1 MTRIIAF
8 LFAILALGAVLAWL
22 ADRPGDVSIV
32 WQGYRIE
39 MSAMA
44 LFLGLIVASAALA
57 LLWQLY
63 RAVMGAPG
71 SIADFF
77 RGRRRMK
84 GYQALSQGMIAVGA
98 GDARFANLQAKH
110 ARKLLEGEPLVGLL
124 TAQAAQL
131 SGDPDSAR
139 AAFEDMLDTPETA
152 LLGLHGLFVEAERQG
167 QIVAAR
173 RCVAEAVKRAPALA
187 WAAEADFQFKIR
199 DGAWDLALSA
209 LDRNEQNRLVSKT
222 DAKRKRAVLLTAKAM
237 ELEDTE
243 PERALETASE
253 AHKLAPEF
261 VPAAMVAGRSAGGLD
276 RLSQASAIIEKTW
289 KAAPHPDLADI
300 YAHLR
305 SGDTTQDRFKRVKAL
320 TRKKPGHIE
329 SRVALARAAVEA
341 SDWSAGR
348 EALEPL
354 LAREPSRRVCVMMAQ
369 IEDGEHGDRGR
380 VREWLARAVRAPR
393 DPAWVAD
400 GQISDDWAPVS
411 PVSHTL
417 DGYEWA
423 VPLDDGGA
431 ISADVLEALGAAEP
445 DAPMIEVQQSPE
457 KTAEVTPLSSEPI
470 GSTRSTKQ
478 VNDASDIDSTE
489 TDATAKQQS
498 EAAPEAKNKEPRD
511 VVDQSAAPELDETTD
526 QPPEVQDDTPP
537 SGQQPMSKGMKRAMD
552 SGAIAPAAVDGDAE
566 SAETAVKPP
575 AKMKPGAEAP
585 KDKLRPKRGTGS
597 NGETIS
603 SNGRRSGPEAVAG
616 VAVAAQRPPDDIEAR
631 LLPSQPDDPGP
642 LAEGDD
648 NDADKK
654 KWMGLF
660 N

>member
-39 MSAMA
+39 TSAMA
-44 LFLGLIVASAALA
+44 LFLGVILASATLA
-57 LLWQLY
+57 LIWQLY
-63 RAVMGAPG
+63 RAVVGAPG
-71 SIADFF
+71 SIAGFF

-98 GDARFANLQAKH
+98 GDARFANQQARQ

-131 SGDPDSAR
+131 SGNRDAAR
-139 AAFEDMLDTPETA
+139 AAFEDMLDTPETT
-152 LLGLHGLFVEAERQG
+152 LLGLHGLYVEAERQG
-167 QIVAAR
+167 QTVAAR
-173 RCVAEAVKRAPALA
+173 RCVVEAVKRAPALA

-209 LDRNEQNRLVSKT
+209 LDRNEQNRLVPKA

-243 PERALETASE
+243 PERALETALE
-253 AHKLAPEF
+253 AHKLAPDL

-276 RLSQASAIIEKTW
+276 RLGQGSTILEKTW

-305 SGDTTQDRFKRVKAL
+305 AGDTTQDRFKRVKAL
-320 TRKKPGHIE
+320 ARKKPGHVE
-329 SRVALARAAVEA
+329 SRVAVARAAIEA
-341 SDWSAGR
+341 SEWASAR
-348 EALEPL
+348 EALAPL
-354 LAREPSRRVCVMMAQ
+354 VARDPSRRVCVMMAQ

-400 GQISDDWAPVS
+400 GQISDDWAPVT
-411 PVSHTL
+411 PASHTL

-423 VPLDDGGA
+423 IPGDDGGA

-445 DAPMIEVQQSPE
+445 EAPMIEVRQSPGE
-457 KTAEVTPLSSEPI
+457 AAPGKTAT
-470 GSTRSTKQ
+470 GG
-478 VNDASDIDSTE
+478 ASGE
-489 TDATAKQQS
+489 TDAA
-498 EAAPEAKNKEPRD
+498 EPRPGPDAAPDSATPEETPTAPVQSSVTPEQNVPSGSPADAQEMAAK
-511 VVDQSAAPELDETTD
+511 SI
-526 QPPEVQDDTPP
+526 TPP
-537 SGQQPMSKGMKRAMD
+537 TNPPMSPAISPPISKGMKRAME
-552 SGAIAPAAVDGDAE
+552 SGAIDSSAVEGDVEPAEG
-566 SAETAVKPP
+566 TAKPP
-575 AKMKPGAEAP
+575 AKMKPAAEAP
-585 KDKLRPKRGTGS
+585 KDKLRPKPGTGS
-597 NGETIS
+597 NGETKA
-603 SNGRRSGPEAVAG
+603 SNGRRTGPEAVAG
-616 VAVAAQRPPDDIEAR
+616 VAIAAQQTPEEIETQ
-631 LLPSQPDDPGP
+631 LMPSQPDDPGP

-648 NDADKK
+648 TDAGKK